1 MLLPENIKF
10 SYDNLNAS
18 YFNCTYHFL
27 FMMHNL
33 RRGLVHCSPTFWV
46 NNIHRKRMDFKIII
60 FLWNK
65 WEGPLLLQT
74 RVWPTTQGNG
84 IFKTESALNSR
95 HRDKLLKEKNVT
107 ITAHQQ
113 RRITKI
119 NARIH
124 ELMYH
129 TYLCLIYQE
138 HISCKYIWITP
149 KRIAQKRAWFS
160 H

>member
-46 NNIHRKRMDFKIII
+46 NNIHRKRMDYKIII

-74 RVWPTTQGNG
+74 RVWPITQGNG
-84 IFKTESALNSR
+84 IFKTESVLNSR

-113 RRITKI
+113 RRITTFLALSLFMLQI
-119 NARIH
+119 NQGLYKWVSTMTLKRG
-124 ELMYH
+124 YNRSGNSNV
-129 TYLCLIYQE
+129 
-138 HISCKYIWITP
+138 SCT
-149 KRIAQKRAWFS
+149 
-160 H
+160 